1 MSYNVNLV
9 RNTTVFVW
17 VLQSLGGDGS
27 VRDGRKQKKHTVWKV
42 KEIESCRQIKGGIAS
57 FCER

>member
-27 VRDGRKQKKHTVWKV
+27 VRDGRKQNTETYSV
-42 KEIESCRQIKGGIAS
+42 EG
-57 FCER
+57 ERD